1 MRILK
6 IEIISPDLNST
17 IMNDRPNDII
27 KIRPVLNL
35 KKSSQITD
43 EESFQNDTLRPIIK
57 LQSPVLIETYRNYI
71 IKHKNVFYELSNE
84 KKLDYIENSIN
95 KNQKFRNLLKGMII
109 GLFTIEEYH
118 IYKKNSSSLNK
129 RMMNIILKRLQ
140 DNLQIF

>member
-1 MRILK
+1 
-6 IEIISPDLNST
+6 
-17 IMNDRPNDII
+17 MNDRPNDLI
-27 KIRPVLNL
+27 KIRPILNL
-35 KKSSQITD
+35 KKSSQISD

-57 LQSPVLIETYRNYI
+57 LQSPILIETYKNYI
-71 IKHKNVFYELSNE
+71 SKHKNVFYELSNE

-95 KNQKFRNLLKGMII
+95 KNQKFRNLLKGMIT

-118 IYKKNSSSLNK
+118 NYKKNSSSLNK

>member
-1 MRILK
+1 
-6 IEIISPDLNST
+6 
-17 IMNDRPNDII
+17 MNDRPNDLI
-27 KIRPVLNL
+27 KIRPILNL
-35 KKSSQITD
+35 KRSSQITD

-129 RMMNIILKRLQ
+129 RIMNIVLKRLQ

>member
-1 MRILK
+1 
-6 IEIISPDLNST
+6 
-17 IMNDRPNDII
+17 MNDRPNDII

-35 KKSSQITD
+35 KKSSQITN

-129 RMMNIILKRLQ
+129 RMMNIVLKRLQ
-140 DNLQIF
+140 DNLQNF

>member
-1 MRILK
+1 
-6 IEIISPDLNST
+6 
-17 IMNDRPNDII
+17 MNDRPNDII

-35 KKSSQITD
+35 KKSSQISI
-43 EESFQNDTLRPIIK
+43 EESFQNETLRPIIK
-57 LQSPVLIETYRNYI
+57 LQSPILIETYRNYI

-95 KNQKFRNLLKGMII
+95 KNQKFRNLLKGMIV
-109 GLFTIEEYH
+109 GLFTIKEYDA
-118 IYKKNSSSLNK
+118 YRKNSSSLNK

>member
-1 MRILK
+1 
-6 IEIISPDLNST
+6 
-17 IMNDRPNDII
+17 MNDRPNDII

-109 GLFTIEEYH
+109 GLFTIKEYH

-129 RMMNIILKRLQ
+129 RMMNIVLKRLQ
-140 DNLQIF
+140 DNFQNF

>member
-1 MRILK
+1 
-6 IEIISPDLNST
+6 
-17 IMNDRPNDII
+17 MNDRPNDLI
-27 KIRPVLNL
+27 KIRPILNL
-35 KKSSQITD
+35 KRSSQITN

>member
-1 MRILK
+1 
-6 IEIISPDLNST
+6 
-17 IMNDRPNDII
+17 MNDRPNDII

-129 RMMNIILKRLQ
+129 RMMNLFLKDYKITCRFFKFNQ
-140 DNLQIF
+140 

>member
-1 MRILK
+1 
-6 IEIISPDLNST
+6 
-17 IMNDRPNDII
+17 MNDRPNYII

-71 IKHKNVFYELSNE
+71 IKHKNVFYELSND

-118 IYKKNSSSLNK
+118 TYKKNSSSLNK

-140 DNLQIF
+140 DNLQIFKLD

>member
-1 MRILK
+1 
-6 IEIISPDLNST
+6 
-17 IMNDRPNDII
+17 MNDRPNDLI

-57 LQSPVLIETYRNYI
+57 LQSHILIETYRNYI

-95 KNQKFRNLLKGMII
+95 KNQKFRNLLKGMIV

-118 IYKKNSSSLNK
+118 NYKKNSSSLNK

>member
-1 MRILK
+1 
-6 IEIISPDLNST
+6 
-17 IMNDRPNDII
+17 MNDRPNDLI

-35 KKSSQITD
+35 KKSSQITV
-43 EESFQNDTLRPIIK
+43 EESFQNNTLRPIIK

-129 RMMNIILKRLQ
+129 RMMNIVLKRLQ

>member
-1 MRILK
+1 
-6 IEIISPDLNST
+6 
-17 IMNDRPNDII
+17 MNDRPNDII

>member
-1 MRILK
+1 
-6 IEIISPDLNST
+6 
-17 IMNDRPNDII
+17 MNDRPNDII

-43 EESFQNDTLRPIIK
+43 EESFQNVTLRPIIK

>member
-1 MRILK
+1 
-6 IEIISPDLNST
+6 
-17 IMNDRPNDII
+17 MNDRPNDII

-57 LQSPVLIETYRNYI
+57 LQSPVLIESYRNYI

-118 IYKKNSSSLNK
+118 VYKKNSSSLNK
-129 RMMNIILKRLQ
+129 RMMNIVLKRLQ
-140 DNLQIF
+140 DNLQVF

>member
-1 MRILK
+1 
-6 IEIISPDLNST
+6 
-17 IMNDRPNDII
+17 MNDRPNDII

-43 EESFQNDTLRPIIK
+43 EESFQNNTLRPIIK

-129 RMMNIILKRLQ
+129 RMMNIVLKRLQ
-140 DNLQIF
+140 DNFQNF

>member
-1 MRILK
+1 
-6 IEIISPDLNST
+6 
-17 IMNDRPNDII
+17 MNDRPNDII

-129 RMMNIILKRLQ
+129 RMINIILKRLQ
-140 DNLQIF
+140 DNMQIF

>member
-1 MRILK
+1 
-6 IEIISPDLNST
+6 
-17 IMNDRPNDII
+17 MNDRPNDLI
-27 KIRPVLNL
+27 KIRPILNL
-35 KKSSQITD
+35 KRSSQITD

-57 LQSPVLIETYRNYI
+57 LQSHILIETYRNYI

-95 KNQKFRNLLKGMII
+95 KNQKFRNLLKGMIV

-118 IYKKNSSSLNK
+118 NYKKNSSSLNK

>member
-1 MRILK
+1 
-6 IEIISPDLNST
+6 
-17 IMNDRPNDII
+17 MNDRPNDII

-43 EESFQNDTLRPIIK
+43 EESFQNYTLRPIIK

-129 RMMNIILKRLQ
+129 RMMNIVLKRLQ
-140 DNLQIF
+140 DNLQNF

>member
-1 MRILK
+1 
-6 IEIISPDLNST
+6 
-17 IMNDRPNDII
+17 MNDRPNDII

-43 EESFQNDTLRPIIK
+43 EESFQNETLRPIIK

-71 IKHKNVFYELSNE
+71 IKHKNVFYELSNK

-129 RMMNIILKRLQ
+129 RMMNIVLKRLQ
-140 DNLQIF
+140 DNLQNF

>member
-1 MRILK
+1 
-6 IEIISPDLNST
+6 
-17 IMNDRPNDII
+17 MNDRPNDII

-57 LQSPVLIETYRNYI
+57 LQSPVLIESYRNYI

-118 IYKKNSSSLNK
+118 VYKKNSSSLNK

-140 DNLQIF
+140 DNLQVF

>member
-1 MRILK
+1 
-6 IEIISPDLNST
+6 
-17 IMNDRPNDII
+17 MNDRPNDII

-129 RMMNIILKRLQ
+129 RMMNIVLKRLQ
-140 DNLQIF
+140 DNFRIFKFNQ

>member
-1 MRILK
+1 
-6 IEIISPDLNST
+6 
-17 IMNDRPNDII
+17 MNDRPNDII

-43 EESFQNDTLRPIIK
+43 EESFQNNTLRPIIK

-129 RMMNIILKRLQ
+129 RMMNIVLKRLQ
-140 DNLQIF
+140 DNLQNF

>member
-1 MRILK
+1 
-6 IEIISPDLNST
+6 
-17 IMNDRPNDII
+17 MNDRPNDII

-43 EESFQNDTLRPIIK
+43 EESFQNVTLRPIIK

-95 KNQKFRNLLKGMII
+95 KNQKFRNLLKGMIV
-109 GLFTIEEYH
+109 GLFTINEYDA
-118 IYKKNSSSLNK
+118 YRKNSSSLNK

>member
-1 MRILK
+1 
-6 IEIISPDLNST
+6 
-17 IMNDRPNDII
+17 MNDRPNDII

-71 IKHKNVFYELSNE
+71 IKHKNVFYELSND

-129 RMMNIILKRLQ
+129 RMMNIVLKRLQ
-140 DNLQIF
+140 DNLQIY

>member
-1 MRILK
+1 
-6 IEIISPDLNST
+6 
-17 IMNDRPNDII
+17 MNDRPNDII

-35 KKSSQITD
+35 KKLSQITD

-71 IKHKNVFYELSNE
+71 IKHKNVFYELSND

-118 IYKKNSSSLNK
+118 TYKKNSSSLNK

-140 DNLQIF
+140 DNLQIFKLD